1 MYSKVLRSTGEKEQG
16 VEEGKVGPK
25 QSTDERS
32 MWAPEGSA
40 LQAEGTAP
48 GWHRIVWEAGVGEK
62 VDPQLR
68 FHQQKPGNKATGFRC
83 HVY

>member
-48 GWHRIVWEAGVGEK
+48 GWHRIVWEAGVGVGQSCKSQGTRLVER
-62 VDPQLR
+62 L
-68 FHQQKPGNKATGFRC
+68 G
-83 HVY
+83 